1 MCLQSSEVYQI
12 FNNFVDYAGVSLL
25 KVGGRMVYSTC
36 SMNPVE
42 NEAVVAEVNVSIV
55 FYTYESSKEGSVGLL
70 HLLKDFCAQ
79 RLPYISS
86 NICTLLP
93 AYRKL

>member
-1 MCLQSSEVYQI
+1 
-12 FNNFVDYAGVSLL
+12 
-25 KVGGRMVYSTC
+25 
-36 SMNPVE
+36 MNPVE

-55 FYTYESSKEGSVGLL
+55 FYTNESSKEWSFGLL
-70 HLLKDFCAQ
+70 HLLKEFCAQ

-93 AYRKL
+93 AYRKLWWIFGFNKVFSIKEGIREGWGSRLANLEE